1 MRADA
6 RHPITRDTLSSA
18 ARRRALLAGSGV
30 VAAPLLAMLA
40 PRGAAAHHGW
50 GTFDTRR
57 AYYVRGTVAGV
68 RWGNPHSE
76 VALQVQAADLPGNW
90 SQRPLPPGGNEQ
102 NYRLTMASAR
112 PYAGEHQELHLVLAG
127 PGWMER
133 WGLDRRLAVGEALE
147 AVGYLDADGGHDLR
161 PVVFWLAD
169 GQGVWQQLTAFPQR
183 PEPAPGR

>member
-6 RHPITRDTLSSA
+6 RHPITRDTLPPA
-18 ARRRALLAGSGV
+18 GRRKALLAGSGL
-30 VAAPLLAMLA
+30 VAASLLALLA
-40 PRGAAAHHGW
+40 PRRAAAHHGW

-57 AYYVRGTVAGV
+57 AFFATGTVTNV

-76 VALQVQAADLPGNW
+76 VALRVQRADLPGNW
-90 SQRPLPPGGNEQ
+90 AQRQMPPGGNEQ

-112 PYAGEHQELHLVLAG
+112 PYAGDHLELHLVLAG

-133 WGLDRRLAVGEALE
+133 WGLDRRLEVGERLE

-183 PEPAPGR
+183 PEPAPSR